1 MDQER
6 SRQWLRVEMTG
17 AISSRQFQLR
27 SVKRQQDL
35 ELEFRRQRS
44 ALSKEVQLL
53 AKEFEFWLLFGRHSF
68 RSQYNNSTMRG
79 LMEAK
84 RNMLALLDKGHSEL
98 YFDNLRSDK
107 KFQYLIDF
115 KTNPELFRLA
125 EPMGSVP
132 LENQAADLVARAEK
146 LGTPAWMFSTS
157 GQLFTQTRLRI
168 CMVPIRRR

>member
-1 MDQER
+1 M
-6 SRQWLRVEMTG
+6 
-17 AISSRQFQLR
+17 
-27 SVKRQQDL
+27 
-35 ELEFRRQRS
+35 
-44 ALSKEVQLL
+44 L
-53 AKEFEFWLLFGRHSF
+53 AKEFEFSGFSLDYHSF
-68 RSQYNNSTMRG
+68 FDPQYNNSTMRG

-132 LENQAADLVARAEK
+132 LENQAADLVARAEAGHSCLDVLYPWVSCSHK
-146 LGTPAWMFSTS
+146 PD
-157 GQLFTQTRLRI
+157 
-168 CMVPIRRR
+168 